1 MPIAWTD
8 SLTLRLVTLYGKHEC
23 LRNPFHPNFINK
35 LCRYKAY
42 KEIVDSMNVCGL
54 TICDC
59 IKRITYV
66 KAQYCFELSKISA
79 AISCE
84 KFYKP
89 TAIWF
94 TAVHQLYFPF
104 AATYSHASDF
114 CKISDDKIDIV
125 KDCYYNETYDQLTPS
140 GPLERKMQNRDCDC
154 PYAICHCERSHK
166 TKPRTRTKS
175 PYTQAEG
182 KGTFTS
188 QVTAIDDTN
197 YLHLRSPKVTRID
210 AGNNTRRNI
219 ITQHATQTDI
229 SYFKTACTTC
239 QVCMENDIHLNS
251 TKLASILMVN
261 DLENISHTDCIPT
274 EEDIRGRRKIHD
286 EFDMF
291 GKSIAFQLR
300 NISFEIAIKLE
311 TRIQDLIAQ
320 ERLSNIKSKCSD
332 CCSISSCSECK
343 VFHKDMVCSCGLP
356 VIMIKEEP
364 SCNFDSKH
372 LM

>member
-1 MPIAWTD
+1 MPITWTD
-8 SLTLRLVTLYGKHEC
+8 SLTLRLVTLFGKHEC
-23 LRNPFHPNFINK
+23 LRNPFHPNFKNK
-35 LCRYKAY
+35 HCHYKAY

-59 IKRITYV
+59 IKRIAHI

-104 AATYSHASDF
+104 IATYSYATDF
-114 CKISDDKIDIV
+114 CKIGDDKVDTV
-125 KDCYYNETYDQLTPS
+125 KDCECNGTRDQLITS
-140 GPLERKMQNRDCDC
+140 GVLELKMQDRDCDC
-154 PYAICHCERSHK
+154 PYAICYCERSHK
-166 TKPRTRTKS
+166 TKPRTRPKS

-182 KGTFTS
+182 KETFTS
-188 QVTAIDDTN
+188 QATVTDGTN
-197 YLHLRSPKVTRID
+197 YLRSPKVTRID
-210 AGNNTRRNI
+210 AGNNTRKNI
-219 ITQHATQTDI
+219 IAQHTTQTDI

-239 QVCMENDIHLNS
+239 QVCIESDMHLNS
-251 TKLASILMVN
+251 ANLAKILMKN
-261 DLENISHTDCIPT
+261 NLENISHTDCITT
-274 EEDIRGRRKIHD
+274 EEDIRGRRKAHD

-300 NISFEIAIKLE
+300 NISFEVAIKLE

-356 VIMIKEEP
+356 VIMIKKEQ
-364 SCNFDSKH
+364 SCDFDCKR